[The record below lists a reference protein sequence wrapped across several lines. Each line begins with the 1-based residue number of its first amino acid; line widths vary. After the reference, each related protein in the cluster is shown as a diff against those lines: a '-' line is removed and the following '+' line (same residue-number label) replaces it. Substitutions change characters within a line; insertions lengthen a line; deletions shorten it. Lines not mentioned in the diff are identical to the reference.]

1 MLLLPG
7 RLLHVHHFLSF
18 KKVKDHFQVLVPTR
32 GEWNPPGLKGLLHL
46 LSVISPL
53 PLLPPPGPLL
63 SRRGQEKYKR
73 GKQGEMRGDRRSDSS
88 VASPHPQNVQVKTI
102 GPKTPDVTGI
112 HRSLHLDTYGPP
124 QSPVINSYTPQLTPE
139 TDSYGSPKSPLLNS
153 YKPPVTIPEPYLNS
167 SDGFRKGSVTDYYKA
182 PKSATSYESQQGLV
196 IDSYGYPKSPLINSY
211 QQSSSANVSAVLP
224 VTRKESPPPATPADS
239 YGSPKSPIKS
249 SYKKQPPAQETDSYG
264 SPQAPLINTYQPSN
278 QGSGS
283 SGAHEDPLMNSF
295 ISVDLKATM
304 PVSLAQQVDPHPEV
318 FYGTPKMPSVDTD
331 KLVNAHTALKD
342 LVGSLGTNQPYNPET
357 PGPQITPSIS
367 QTDLNLEVASP
378 KYPAGYID
386 RTQGPKIYYGQP
398 LQKSKHGA
406 QPKGDRATQ
415 PSEPRPRKQHHK
427 TKHMRGKFRPRKEA
441 KKPPIKN
448 RSKQRPRKLVHKGP
462 KLRPPKLVKVYWNSA
477 NGIKSA
483 KTKGRPNKNTKQRA
497 KGKNPKKAG
506 SYEPP
511 PVIEPTMLGFHPLA
525 PPPRSSLPPASK
537 NSLPPA
543 SIGSSG
549 PSVPT
554 YPPEEF
560 VW

>member
-1 MLLLPG
+1 
-7 RLLHVHHFLSF
+7 
-18 KKVKDHFQVLVPTR
+18 
-32 GEWNPPGLKGLLHL
+32 
-46 LSVISPL
+46 
-53 PLLPPPGPLL
+53 
-63 SRRGQEKYKR
+63 
-73 GKQGEMRGDRRSDSS
+73 
-88 VASPHPQNVQVKTI
+88 
-102 GPKTPDVTGI
+102 
-112 HRSLHLDTYGPP
+112 
-124 QSPVINSYTPQLTPE
+124 
-139 TDSYGSPKSPLLNS
+139 
-153 YKPPVTIPEPYLNS
+153 
-167 SDGFRKGSVTDYYKA
+167 
-182 PKSATSYESQQGLV
+182 
-196 IDSYGYPKSPLINSY
+196 
-211 QQSSSANVSAVLP
+211 
-224 VTRKESPPPATPADS
+224 
-239 YGSPKSPIKS
+239 
-249 SYKKQPPAQETDSYG
+249 
-264 SPQAPLINTYQPSN
+264 
-278 QGSGS
+278 
-283 SGAHEDPLMNSF
+283 MNSF

-318 FYGTPKMPSVDTD
+318 FYGTPKMPSVDTE
-331 KLVNAHTALKD
+331 KLVSAHTALKD

-357 PGPQITPSIS
+357 PAPQITPSIS

-378 KYPAGYID
+378 KYPAGYMD

-483 KTKGRPNKNTKQRA
+483 KTKGRPDRSPPHKNTKQRA
-497 KGKNPKKAG
+497 KGKNPKKPG

-511 PVIEPTMLGFHPLA
+511 PVIEPAMLGFHPLA
-525 PPPRSSLPPASK
+525 PPPKS
-537 NSLPPA
+537 SLPPA